1 MEYKLVKTLEDLL
14 QLIGKKT
21 IKVKRN
27 GSMYDFAEIEIF
39 NSKLATL
46 MMMIKNKELHYE
58 TTRFSD
64 GDKVKV
70 NVSKKER
77 KGSIGVVE
85 KQAISMDKIS
95 YWVNFGDHNSWI
107 NEDELILQK

>member
-1 MEYKLVKTLEDLL
+1 
-14 QLIGKKT
+14 
-21 IKVKRN
+21 
-27 GSMYDFAEIEIF
+27 
-39 NSKLATL
+39 
-46 MMMIKNKELHYE
+46 MIKNKELHYE

-70 NVSKKER
+70 S
-77 KGSIGVVE
+77 KGSIGIVE
-85 KQAISMDKIS
+85 KKAISMDKIS